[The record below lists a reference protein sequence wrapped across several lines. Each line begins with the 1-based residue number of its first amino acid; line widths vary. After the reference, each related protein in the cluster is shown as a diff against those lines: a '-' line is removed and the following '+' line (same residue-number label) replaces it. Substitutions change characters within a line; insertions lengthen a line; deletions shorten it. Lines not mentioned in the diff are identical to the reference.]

1 MTNPLN
7 PARRILDVDRIEAA
21 IRAAE
26 TRSSGELRV
35 SVSRFFWGNVQRAG
49 ERAFVRLGMTR
60 TRDHN
65 GVLFFIVPSRRAF
78 VVLGDRGIHER
89 AGDELWHRVVSAMS
103 PYFSR
108 HEFTEGVLLGIELV
122 ADALARH
129 FPPDPT
135 ANPNELPDSID
146 FGRSS

>member
-1 MTNPLN
+1 MANPLKA
-7 PARRILDVDRIEAA
+7 ARRILDVGRIEAA

-26 TRSSGELRV
+26 ARSSGELRV
-35 SVSRFFWGNVQRAG
+35 SVSPFFWGDVQRTG

-60 TRDHN
+60 TRERN

-89 AGDELWHRVVSAMS
+89 VGDELWRRVVAEMS
-103 PYFSR
+103 PYFAR

-122 ADALARH
+122 AEALAQH
-129 FPPDPT
+129 FPPDAS
-135 ANPNELPDSID
+135 ANPNELPDSVD
-146 FGRSS
+146 FGRGS